1 YVSALNYNGPDS
13 FTYKAGDGKT
23 YGNSATVS
31 LNVAAVN
38 DPPTFKIIPGDLTA
52 ADENP
57 ATKGPA
63 LLPTIKA
70 WATNLSAGPPDEAGQ
85 SLNFTVANDNPNLFA
100 VQPALGLDGT
110 LTYMPLP
117 NAHGIA
123 HVSIV
128 LHDSGGGTNSS
139 VPAAFNIEIKKT

>member
-1 YVSALNYNGPDS
+1 PNVIYVPVLNYNGPDS

-23 YGNSATVS
+23 YGNPATVS

-38 DPPTFKIIPGDLTA
+38 DPPTFKIVPGDLSA

-63 LLPTIKA
+63 LQQTIA
-70 WATNLSAGPPDEAGQ
+70 NWATNLSAGPPDESGQ
-85 SLNFTVANDNPNLFA
+85 SLNFIVTNDNNGLFA
-100 VQPALGLDGT
+100 VQPTIGLDGT
-110 LTYMPLP
+110 LIYKPLP

-123 HVSIV
+123 HVTVV
-128 LHDSGGGTNSS
+128 LHDSGDGSNLSA
-139 VPAAFNIEIKKT
+139 PAT